1 MIFIFE
7 FVSMASHI
15 DLFEYIQGSLDP
27 GDKAHMI
34 TMYDPFP
41 MLFARMLLWILESAF
56 LSDTG
61 FCGLCYGFVP
71 DSFHVAVTRQFTS
84 SEY

>member
-7 FVSMASHI
+7 FVSMASHM

-34 TMYDPFP
+34 TMYDPFTMCCQNVVMDFEIYFP
-41 MLFARMLLWILESAF
+41 
-56 LSDTG
+56 
-61 FCGLCYGFVP
+61 
-71 DSFHVAVTRQFTS
+71 Q
-84 SEY
+84 